1 MIALKMVLQIVDGQT
16 NGHTLVVVK
25 SLPRLKNL
33 VLVSRYLRLSKLST
47 VYLGQRWEPE
57 PKSALKNTKCC
68 FLAIYTYTENQKVQ
82 NM

>member
-47 VYLGQRWEPE
+47 VYLGQR
-57 PKSALKNTKCC
+57 
-68 FLAIYTYTENQKVQ
+68 
-82 NM
+82 

>member
-33 VLVSRYLRLSKLST
+33 VLVSRYLRLQLFQNCQQSILVKGVNL
-47 VYLGQRWEPE
+47 
-57 PKSALKNTKCC
+57 
-68 FLAIYTYTENQKVQ
+68 NQKVH
-82 NM
+82 